1 MAYNVGCIYLGYIYL
16 GLKDQKSQEK
26 ILSKVKICLLNI
38 AAENGHLSDCLFNL
52 FKRLQFSD

>member
-1 MAYNVGCIYLGYIYL
+1 MAYNGGCVYPGYIHL

-38 AAENGHLSDCLFNL
+38 AAENEHLSDCLFN
-52 FKRLQFSD
+52 R